1 MSSLENIYNQNY
13 GTVVCT
19 NGDYVAVG
27 NPVDQDYENCQG
39 YGKIGQV
46 LLYRKDNYL
55 NQYKLLNI
63 LTNKT
68 YSNNGTLLTYYTEQS
83 SSAVFTAS
91 FIKDD
96 GTLNSIATTCS
107 YLVVENGTDEIYQ
120 SKYGYSLDLST
131 YFLAVGDYGSINSYY
146 PGLTSSKASV
156 SVYEINPNYTYDITS
171 SVTAVQTT
179 DYQSLETYNV
189 SETPVCVITG
199 SSNIQFGKSLSI
211 SNNYLAVGAP
221 LYNNGRGAVYIY
233 RYTDSDCRY
242 SLQKI
247 LSCSV
252 SNYPHQ
258 YGFGYSISIDKK
270 TESILVVGSNQLS
283 QSNVYLFSGSANNW
297 RLSQVLSQN
306 TSSQYYKL
314 QDATFEL
321 FASGSQIN
329 TRFGY
334 SVSMYDTL
342 LAIGAPNDLVYW
354 EYSGSNVLRQR
365 GSVYVYENQ
374 QCSADTNVG
383 FQLLTK
389 LYGDDVTFKDNLFGY
404 AVSVYN
410 NKLLV
415 GSPKP
420 YFPFSSLFI
429 SSSIN
434 YYDLTF
440 NQYDFGES
448 TYCGQSLLYFV
459 SNSIITQL
467 TTDPISKRKEV
478 GKPFNAFGYSVSV
491 SDQNIV
497 IGAPIPLNDDF
508 NLSGI
513 LITESG
519 SRSNLTYLLTSSYQ
533 SEDCVTT
540 SSFVYLQME
549 DCISCD
555 SEGPISGGWY
565 ISGGYISGGYISGA
579 LSGACNNLIVFVDEQ
594 GDTKFASDSI
604 FGKSYIYN
612 LTDLQKNYTVGN
624 VFYNTNTLVINN
636 TGSVLKNLTLDP
648 TNDQNTYLYMEYQS
662 QITLFEK
669 QYICTIDSGEFNVS
683 TNPTAI
689 TSSVFDYGVINAK
702 TFDFDNL
709 DIILRYINY
718 RISSDGSEKWWNNFI
733 SGDIEESIFNFY
745 SSSYFDYEAN
755 RLTEPLKVKCN
766 TLDFDVNGDGIA
778 NSQDGSAIWK
788 YFIQDFTI
796 NNYQN
801 YINQRSKRKNYDDM
815 VAFLNNK
822 TGKFSV
828 DKIKNDFFNYNLS
841 SSYDVT
847 GSYLAPYITT
857 VGLYSGAELVA
868 IAKLAAPI
876 KNTGEIPINI
886 VVKWDT

>member
-1 MSSLENIYNQNY
+1 MSNLENIYNQNY
-13 GTVVCT
+13 GSIVCT
-19 NGDYVAVG
+19 NGDYVAIG
-27 NPVDQDYENCQG
+27 NPVDKDYEECQG
-39 YGKIGQV
+39 FGRIGQV
-46 LLYRKDNYL
+46 LLYKKDNYL
-55 NQYKLLNI
+55 NQYKLSKI

-68 YSNNGTLLTYYTEQS
+68 YGVNGTLLTYYTEQS
-83 SSAVFTAS
+83 SSNSFTAS
-91 FIKDD
+91 FIKDS
-96 GTLNSIATTCS
+96 GSLNSVSTTCS
-107 YLVVENGTDEIYQ
+107 YLVTEDGTEDIYQ
-120 SKYGYSLDLST
+120 SKYGCSLDLST
-131 YFLAVGDYGSINSYY
+131 YFMAVGDYDSINSYY

-156 SVYEINPNYTYDITS
+156 SVYEINPNYVYDLTS

-179 DYQSLETYNV
+179 DYESLETYNV
-189 SETPVCVITG
+189 SGIPICVITG
-199 SSNIQFGKSLSI
+199 SKNIEFGKTVSI

-221 LYNNGRGAVYIY
+221 LFNNGRGAVYLY
-233 RYTDSDCRY
+233 KYTDEDCVY
-242 SLQKI
+242 SLEKI
-247 LSCSV
+247 LSCSIV
-252 SNYPHQ
+252 DYPKQ
-258 YGFGYSISIDKK
+258 YGFGFSISIDKK
-270 TESILVVGSNQLS
+270 NENKLVIGSNQLS
-283 QSNVYLFSGSANNW
+283 QSNVYLYQTSSGGW
-297 RLSQVLSQN
+297 VLNKVFSQN

-314 QDATFEL
+314 QDSTFEL
-321 FASGSQIN
+321 FPSGSQIN

-342 LAIGAPNDLVYW
+342 LAIGAPNDLIYW

-365 GSVYVYENQ
+365 GSVYIYENN
-374 QCSADTNVG
+374 QCSADVNSG

-404 AVSVYN
+404 SVSVYN

-448 TYCGQSLLYFV
+448 TYCGQSLLYYIT
-459 SNSIITQL
+459 NSIVTQL
-467 TTDPISKRKEV
+467 TTDPISKRKEI

-508 NLSGI
+508 YLSGI

-519 SRSNLTYLLTSSYQ
+519 SRSDLTYLLTSSYQ
-533 SEDCVTT
+533 SEDCTVT
-540 SSFVYLQME
+540 SSFVYIQME
-549 DCISCD
+549 DCINC
-555 SEGPISGGWY
+555 GPECPATSA
-565 ISGGYISGGYISGA
+565 YISGA
-579 LSGACNNLIVFVDEQ
+579 CSVTSDIVVFVDEQ
-594 GDTKFASDSI
+594 GDTKLAADSI
-604 FGKSYIYN
+604 FGKSYVYN
-612 LTDLQKNYTVGN
+612 LTDLQKDYNVGN
-624 VFYNTNTLVINN
+624 VFYNTNTLIINN

-662 QITLFEK
+662 QINLFEK
-669 QYICTIDSGEFNVS
+669 QYICTIEPGEFNVS

-689 TSSVFDYGVINAK
+689 TSSLFDYGVINTK

-718 RISSDGSEKWWNNFI
+718 RISSDGSEKWWNSFI
-733 SGDIEESIFNFY
+733 SGDVDESIFNFY
-745 SSSYFDYEAN
+745 SSSYFNYEDN
-755 RLTEPLKVKCN
+755 RLTEALKVKCSG
-766 TLDFDVNGDGIA
+766 LDFDVNGDGIA
-778 NSQDGSAIWK
+778 NSQDASAIWK

-801 YINQRSKRKNYDDM
+801 YTNQRSKRKNYDDM
-815 VAFLNNK
+815 VSFLNRN
-822 TGKFSV
+822 TGKFSTGQ
-828 DKIKNDFFNYNLS
+828 IKSEFFNYNLS

>member
-1 MSSLENIYNQNY
+1 MSTLENIYNQNY

-27 NPVDQDYENCQG
+27 NPVDQNYENCQG
-39 YGKIGQV
+39 FGKIGQI
-46 LLYRKDNYL
+46 LLYKKDNYL
-55 NQYKLLNI
+55 NQYKLSKI

-68 YSNNGTLLTYYTEQS
+68 YSENGTLLTYYTEQS
-83 SSAVFTAS
+83 SSTSFTAS

-96 GTLNSIATTCS
+96 GALNSVATTCS
-107 YLVVENGTDEIYQ
+107 YLITETGTEDIYQ

-131 YFLAVGDYGSINSYY
+131 YFMAVGDYGSINSYY
-146 PGLTSSKASV
+146 PGLTSSKATV
-156 SVYEINPNYTYDITS
+156 SIYEINPNYTYDVTS
-171 SVTAVQTT
+171 SVTSVQTS
-179 DYQSLETYNV
+179 DYQSLETYIV
-189 SETPVCVITG
+189 SETPICVITG
-199 SSNIQFGKSLSI
+199 SPNIQFGKSLSI

-221 LYNNGRGAVYIY
+221 LYNGGRGAVYIY

-252 SNYPHQ
+252 SDYPYQ
-258 YGFGYSISIDKK
+258 YGFGFSISIDKK
-270 TESILVVGSNQLS
+270 KDNILVIGSNQLS
-283 QSNVYLFSGSANNW
+283 QSNVYLYQTSSTSTSTDW
-297 RLSQVLSQN
+297 KLTQVFSQN

-314 QDATFEL
+314 QGSTFEL
-321 FASGSQIN
+321 FPSGSQIN

-334 SVSMYDTL
+334 SVSLYDTV
-342 LAIGAPNDLVYW
+342 LAIGSPNDLIYW

-374 QCSADTNVG
+374 QCATDINCG
-383 FQLLTK
+383 FELLTK

-404 AVSVYN
+404 SVSVC
-410 NKLLV
+410 NKKVLV

-440 NQYDFGES
+440 DQYDFGES
-448 TYCGQSLLYFV
+448 TYCGQSLLYYV
-459 SNSIITQL
+459 TGSVINQL
-467 TTDPISKRKEV
+467 TTDPISKRKEI

-508 NLSGI
+508 YLSGI

-533 SEDCVTT
+533 SEDCNIT

-555 SEGPISGGWY
+555 PSGPISGAL
-565 ISGGYISGGYISGA
+565 SGA
-579 LSGACNNLIVFVDEQ
+579 LSGACNNIIVFVDEQ
-594 GDTKFASDSI
+594 GDTEFAANSI
-604 FGKSYIYN
+604 FGKTYIYN
-612 LTDLQKNYTVGN
+612 LTDLQKNYNVGN
-624 VFYNTNTLVINN
+624 IFYNTNTLIINN
-636 TGSVLKNLTLDP
+636 SGSLLKNLTLDP
-648 TNDQNTYLYMEYQS
+648 TNDKNTYLYMEYQS
-662 QITLFEK
+662 QISLHEK
-669 QYICTIDSGEFNVS
+669 QYICTIEPGEFNVS
-683 TNPTAI
+683 TNPTSLTA
-689 TSSVFDYGVINAK
+689 SLFDYGVINTK

-718 RISSDGSEKWWNNFI
+718 RISIDGSEKWWNNFVGGNI
-733 SGDIEESIFNFY
+733 DESIFNFY
-745 SSSYFDYEAN
+745 SSSYFNYEEN
-755 RLTEPLKVKCN
+755 RLTEALKVKCSS
-766 TLDFDVNGDGIA
+766 LDFDVNGDGIA

-801 YINQRSKRKNYDDM
+801 YTNQRSNRKNYDDM
-815 VAFLNNK
+815 FSFLNKK
-822 TGKFSV
+822 TGKFSTST
-828 DKIKNDFFNYNLS
+828 IKTDFFSYNLS
-841 SSYDVT
+841 SSYDPT

-868 IAKLAAPI
+868 IAKLASPI